1 MAAWVGAFALA
12 VTPRFDAPADRFT
25 AYLVDH
31 HLRLL
36 TYGVLVEA
44 GAALLVGFFAGLAY
58 LHREVDRSVVPLA
71 ITGASAGVMTRV
83 VIIAGAALAQLAVVT
98 AHRGGD
104 AEMVKTLFH
113 GLGVLFAAS
122 GFPTVVTSA
131 AIGVTMLKTAL
142 PGRWLGWLSLAVVAV
157 HVPSVPSLA
166 QSGVLALDGVFV
178 YLAPALFFI
187 VWAIATSVALIRL
200 PADRLSQHLT

>member
-1 MAAWVGAFALA
+1 MPQERYDGVRIRSGVHGIEA
-12 VTPRFDAPADRFT
+12 VYSEIKR
-25 AYLVDH
+25 VCEIS
-31 HLRLL
+31 
-36 TYGVLVEA
+36 LVEA
-44 GAALLVGFFAGLAY
+44 ARAT
-58 LHREVDRSVVPLA
+58 RS
-71 ITGASAGVMTRV
+71 T
-83 VIIAGAALAQLAVVT
+83 LAQLAVVT

-104 AEMVKTLFH
+104 AEMVKTLFQ

-166 QSGVLALDGVFV
+166 QSGVLALDGVLV
-178 YLAPALFFI
+178 YLAPPLFI